1 MNTYQQCKLN
11 DVLHRYKINKTTLED
26 GVKEILEAF
35 NLPVDS
41 LYKQQYVDQFNDL
54 TQELIEYK
62 FSSTGRNIDVTIE
75 KIGDWLDHNG
85 KTFSPRFDYNYDEKD
100 DNDWT

>member
-11 DVLHRYKINKTTLED
+11 DVLQRYKTNKTTLENS
-26 GVKEILEAF
+26 VKEILDAF

-41 LYKQQYVDQFNDL
+41 LYKQQYVDQLNDL
-54 TQELIEYK
+54 THELLEYK
-62 FSSTGRNIDVTIE
+62 FSSAGRDRDVTIE
-75 KIGDWLDHNG
+75 KIGDWLDLNG
-85 KTFSPRFDYNYDEKD
+85 KTLSPRFDYNYDEKD